1 MRGGGG
7 ARGAGAR
14 EELAR
19 SERGASSSG
28 VWYRE
33 TRFSPTRAC
42 EKNVFYRAARSGRAM
57 AGENPYDLPRDDG
70 GEKARHHQIVLGH
83 SSARVTRRTLVRRSF
98 GAHVPRD
105 SAHARV
111 QAPGSPPSP
120 TFPIPIVRAPQWFSI
135 DLAPAHLRR
144 RLRDGHASPRQRAA
158 GVPRPLPPHQPPRV
172 LQRHRGWGV
181 PDLLVQRC
189 EPTAR
194 AVARIH
200 PRAAPSGA
208 RRHGRTTRVD
218 RRASRP
224 AGRFR
229 VSSRVRRR
237 LDFFSHQSSRFRHSV
252 VSLGSPT
259 PPSVRRS
266 PPRAIRRRSQTANP

>member
-172 LQRHRGWGV
+172 LQRHRGRGV
-181 PDLLVQRC
+181 PDLFVQRC
-189 EPTAR
+189 GPTAR
-194 AVARIH
+194 DVAWIH
-200 PRAAPSGA
+200 RPRRTRGA
-208 RRHGRTTRVD
+208 RRH
-218 RRASRP
+218 RA
-224 AGRFR
+224 
-229 VSSRVRRR
+229 
-237 LDFFSHQSSRFRHSV
+237 
-252 VSLGSPT
+252 
-259 PPSVRRS
+259 RRS
-266 PPRAIRRRSQTANP
+266 SGANAERTIKRQRPRFFLLTDFLLTDPTRPITPRTLFQTANP